1 MRVTPT
7 PLPGVL
13 IVEAPLFRDERGFF
27 LEAWREDRFAE
38 AGVPDRF
45 VQDNQSRSVKGTLRG
60 LHWQWRKPQAKLV
73 RVLAGRI
80 FDVVVDVRRGSPSFG
95 RWFGLEMSAD
105 EFTSLYVPA
114 GYAHGFCVLSEVADV
129 LYKCSDVYDSGG
141 EAGLIWNDPHVGI
154 TWPIPDPIL
163 SPRDRQHQGLDLS
176 RSDLPTFP
184 R

>member
-1 MRVTPT
+1 VRVTET
-7 PLPGVL
+7 TLPGVL

-95 RWFGLEMSAD
+95 RWFGLEMSAE

-114 GYAHGFCVLSEVADV
+114 GYAHGFCVLSETADFVYKCTNYYDGATESGIRFDDPDVGIEWPTGFELLYSQRDREAPRLADVAD
-129 LYKCSDVYDSGG
+129 S
-141 EAGLIWNDPHVGI
+141 
-154 TWPIPDPIL
+154 
-163 SPRDRQHQGLDLS
+163 
-176 RSDLPTFP
+176 LPFTV
-184 R
+184 